1 MFVLHSCYA
10 AGTGHL
16 LSRQLNRMHKWN
28 KDQYMIFNSH
38 YHIEIGA
45 TEAGQ
50 KHESHQTSNTIK
62 CLKFEMLI
70 YVPLLPKMAPG
81 ANVPINR
88 LQEYRHDDY

>member
-45 TEAGQ
+45 TEAWQ

-62 CLKFEMLI
+62 KFEVWNVDLCTDVTQDGALRERP
-70 YVPLLPKMAPG
+70 YQLPPG
-81 ANVPINR
+81 I
-88 LQEYRHDDY
+88 